1 MKINKLITA
10 FLKWIKNISDGHL
23 FMSPPREWCLLG
35 MTEAINSENITEHFN
50 RTELN
55 VEYIKRFNESDIRN
69 KQSKAFIKCE
79 INYIYGFHKGF
90 ANRHKSRL
98 QAYRDDAECKS
109 VRTWNAVAKSMAMFN
124 SFKNIVESNPDAT
137 KAE

>member
-1 MKINKLITA
+1 MNIDKLITN
-10 FLKWIKNISDGHL
+10 FLKWIQNISNGYL

-35 MTEAINSENITEHFN
+35 MTEAINHENITEHFN

-55 VEYIKRFNESDIRN
+55 VEYIKRFYEPNITN
-69 KQSKAFIKCE
+69 KQAKAFIKCE

-109 VRTWNAVAKSMAMFN
+109 VRTWNAVTKSMAMFK
-124 SFKNIVESNPDAT
+124 SFKNTVDSNPDAEA
-137 KAE
+137 K